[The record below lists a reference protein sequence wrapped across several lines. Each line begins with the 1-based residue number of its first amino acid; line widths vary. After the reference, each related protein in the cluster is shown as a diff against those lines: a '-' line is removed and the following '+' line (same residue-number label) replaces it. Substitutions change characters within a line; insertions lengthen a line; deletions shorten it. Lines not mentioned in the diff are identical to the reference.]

1 MNSAQLSKPEHGL
14 GPPLLHVVIMLVMLV
29 PAIARSSDVE
39 SATLRGP
46 TPVLSYHYKADDLRY
61 RGGPV
66 VPSSISYVIF
76 WRPKGFRFEPRGND
90 SRYMALMQRY
100 LSDVGGTPFFN
111 ILTQYSYGPSGTPT
125 TARDVLRHRVYA
137 RLVPDGPIQ
146 NTTHLGGVY
155 LDTTPYPR
163 AGTKADPI
171 RYPDFLSEVLR
182 AMRTERW
189 TAGITHI
196 FYLFTAGGPRACFVG
211 KTQCLPSQGC
221 ATHVS
226 YGPSRAPIIVDV
238 MADVAA
244 YRPCRSQET
253 TGKYAYRSV
262 NHDTLADFEVTILSH
277 EQFETITDPLDGN
290 SVTPVATNGWYDK
303 NPSSGEIADKC
314 ESILDPILSVHLDN
328 VKLHAHR
335 YHVQEE
341 WSNVDHNCVTA
352 YRGPPA

>member
-1 MNSAQLSKPEHGL
+1 MSSAQLFKPEQRV
-14 GPPLLHVVIMLVMLV
+14 GPLVLCVLIMLV
-29 PAIARSSDVE
+29 PTITRATNAD
-39 SATLRGP
+39 SATPRRP
-46 TPVLSYHYKADDLRY
+46 TPVLTYHYQVNDLRY

-76 WRPKGFRFEPRGND
+76 WRPRGVHFEPQGND
-90 SRYMALMQRY
+90 ARYMTLMQRY

-125 TARDVLRHRVYA
+125 TARDVLGHRVYD
-137 RLVPDGPIQ
+137 RLVLNGPIRNETQ
-146 NTTHLGGVY
+146 VGGVY
-155 LDTTPYPR
+155 IDATPYPR
-163 AGTKADPI
+163 AGTEADPI

-182 AMRTERW
+182 AMRVKRW

-221 ATHVS
+221 AAHVS
-226 YGPSRAPIIVDV
+226 YGSPRAPIIVDI

-244 YRPCRSQET
+244 YRACRSQET
-253 TGKYAYRSV
+253 AGKYAYRSV

-290 SVTPVATNGWYDK
+290 SVTPVATNGWYDE

-314 ESILDPILSVHLDN
+314 ESILDPILSAHLDN
-328 VKLHAHR
+328 VKLHAQR

-341 WSNVDHNCVTA
+341 WSNVDHNCVTS
-352 YRGPPA
+352 YRRPRA